1 MDTLKGISSF
11 VRAVEEGSI
20 AGGARR
26 MGISAAA
33 ASQNIARL
41 EQQLGNRLL
50 LRTTRRLALTEQGQI
65 YYQHVRGV
73 VQALADAHDALAH
86 EDEALAGKLR
96 IASSAA
102 FGRHVLAPLIAKFAQ
117 QHPQLRLE
125 LVLADH
131 NVDHLRE
138 DIDLSIRFP
147 QQLEPGLVARRIAR
161 VPLRCCA
168 SPAYLATHGRP
179 QQPEDLID
187 HCCLLFRVPNDGR
200 LLDWVFIRDGL
211 RFEPKLNTTLVS
223 NDIDS
228 LALMAAAG
236 AGIGR
241 IGAFAADPL
250 IASGQL
256 QALFES
262 AEPKNIESNIEENIN
277 GSGKIQTQDKPAQIA
292 QTATNQ
298 SAVEIEPLDFYA
310 CYPDRHATS
319 AKLRRLLDFLVLGI
333 PDAWKT

>member
-20 AGGARR
+20 AAGARR
-26 MGISAAA
+26 LGISAAA

-41 EQQLGNRLL
+41 EQQLGSRLL
-50 LRTTRRLALTEQGQI
+50 LRTTRRLALTEQGQA
-65 YYQHVRGV
+65 YFQHVQGV

-86 EDEALAGKLR
+86 EGEALTGKLR
-96 IASSAA
+96 VASSAA
-102 FGRHVLAPLIAKFAQ
+102 FGRHVLAPRIAEFAQ

-131 NVDHLRE
+131 NVDHIRE

-147 QQLEPGLVARRIAR
+147 QQLEPGLIARRIAR

-168 SPAYLATHGRP
+168 SPAYLAAHGRP
-179 QQPEDLID
+179 QQPEELV
-187 HCCLLFRVPNDGR
+187 HHQCLLFRVPNDGR

-211 RFEPKLNTTLVS
+211 RFEPKLNVTLVS

-256 QALFES
+256 QALFEPVDFETTGS
-262 AEPKNIESNIEENIN
+262 ESTIQKVAVQAQTQSNI
-277 GSGKIQTQDKPAQIA
+277 
-292 QTATNQ
+292 
-298 SAVEIEPLDFYA
+298 EIEPLDFYA
-310 CYPDRHATS
+310 CYRDRHATS
-319 AKLRRLLDFLVLGI
+319 AKLRRLLDFLVASI
-333 PDAWKT
+333 PEDWKT